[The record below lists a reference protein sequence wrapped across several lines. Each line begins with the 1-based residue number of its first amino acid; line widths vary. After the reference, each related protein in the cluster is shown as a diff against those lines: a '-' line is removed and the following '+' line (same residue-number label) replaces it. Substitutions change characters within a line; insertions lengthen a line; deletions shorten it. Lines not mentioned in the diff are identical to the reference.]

1 MNPMYELF
9 YKHPEQE
16 GMTYFQHMRRAFSL
30 GGRMLYGCA
39 CLVIHG
45 LVPALCEQ
53 TGTRVIHGLYEGTV
67 VKRRKAMKNTIECA
81 SD

>member
-9 YKHPEQE
+9 YRHPEEE
-16 GMTYFQHMRRAFSL
+16 GMTYVQHMRRAFSL

-45 LVPALCEQ
+45 LVPAFCER
-53 TGTRVIHGLYEGTV
+53 TGSRVIRELYEDTAV
-67 VKRRKAMKNTIECA
+67 TATARKATE
-81 SD
+81 